1 MKWQQFNAA
10 HPGWGVLAALYA
22 AALLV
27 ILCLAYTGNV
37 PSQLSQI
44 PFYDKIGHV
53 VLYGIAAYLGH
64 RVFGY
69 RQMTLLTI
77 VVPLFPLL
85 FGLGTV
91 IEELLQSL
99 SPNRTLDVIDLVA
112 SFSGIA
118 IGYGLAEK
126 GR

>member
-1 MKWQQFNAA
+1 MKRQQFKAA
-10 HPGWGVLAALYA
+10 RFEWRVLAALYA

-27 ILCLAYTGNV
+27 ILYLAYTGNV

-69 RQMTLLTI
+69 RRMTLLAI
-77 VVPLFPLL
+77 AVPLFPLL

-99 SPNRTLDVIDLVA
+99 SPNRTLDAIDLVA

-118 IGYGLAEK
+118 IGYRLAEK